1 MNAIISIFNN
11 LCGVV
16 SQRQL
21 KLLSL
26 LSQFKQSLNHI
37 LLNYL
42 LIISKPI
49 RLVQLN
55 ACNMACQDSQTSL
68 RNLASIAV

>member
-21 KLLSL
+21 KLSL
-26 LSQFKQSLNHI
+26 LSQLKQSLNHR

-55 ACNMACQDSQTSL
+55 AYNMACQDSQTSL